1 MQVPCLP
8 AGRHPTLFK
17 NYLLMKKN
25 LMLYFLFLSLPA
37 LAQGDDQDSFAVK
50 FGGFIKND
58 FFYDTR
64 QVVAAREGHFMLWPA
79 RPLLDQDGH
88 DINDVP
94 SFNFLSIQ
102 TRLNAVFTA
111 PEVKGFKI
119 TGMVEGAFFGHSNPD
134 INGFRLRHAF
144 VRLQRNTSEFL
155 FGQFW
160 NPLFFTTS
168 FPDVVSFNTGVPF
181 QPFSRNPQIRYTFST
196 NGISLVAAALS
207 QRDFANVGPAG
218 ASSVYLRNAATP
230 DLHLQVHYKLSKPD
244 NPTSLTTGAGI
255 AWKKIV
261 PELVTPQ
268 GYKTNASVS
277 GTSFSGYAR
286 LDMPAL
292 VVKAQYVLGQ
302 NANDLL
308 MIGGYGVIQ
317 ETDQITGIREYAPL
331 KTQQIWLEAH
341 TTGKVFQSGIFIAMS
356 ENLGATTDLLPGTT
370 VTGLGTDIKSLF
382 RVSPR
387 FLYNLGK
394 ARFALEC
401 EYTRATFGT
410 VIIDQ
415 QRRGIPVDVENVANL
430 RLLFAVYYF
439 I

>member
-1 MQVPCLP
+1 MEVI
-8 AGRHPTLFK
+8 
-17 NYLLMKKN
+17 MKKG
-25 LMLYFLFLSLPA
+25 LFLYFITMPLLIC
-37 LAQGDDQDSFAVK
+37 AQNIEQGGFTVK

-64 QVVAAREGHFMLWPA
+64 QVVAAREGHFLLWPA
-79 RPLLDQDGH
+79 KPSFDQDGH

-94 SFNFLSIQ
+94 SLNFLSIQ
-102 TRLNAVFTA
+102 TRLNASFTA

-144 VRLQRNTSEFL
+144 VRLQRNSSEFL

-160 NPLFFTTS
+160 NPLFITS
-168 FPDVVSFNTGVPF
+168 AFPDVVSFNTGVPF
-181 QPFSRNPQIRYTFST
+181 QPFSRNPQIRYTFSA

-218 ASSVYLRNAATP
+218 SSSVYLRNAATP
-230 DLHLQVHYKLSKPD
+230 DLHLQLHYKLSKPE
-244 NPTSLTTGAGI
+244 NTVSLTTGAAI

-268 GYKTNASVS
+268 GYQTNASVS
-277 GTSFSGYAR
+277 GTSYSGYVR
-286 LDMPAL
+286 LDLPSL
-292 VVKAQYVLGQ
+292 IVKTQYILGQ
-302 NANDLL
+302 NTNDLL

-317 ETDQITGIREYAPL
+317 ETDQVRGIMEYAPL

-341 TTGKVFQSGIFIAMS
+341 TTGKVLQSGIFIAVS
-356 ENLGATTDLLPGTT
+356 ENRGATADLLPGTT

-387 FLYNLGK
+387 VLYNLGK

-401 EYTRATFGT
+401 EYTRAAFGT
-410 VIIDQ
+410 VNIDQ
-415 QRRGIPVDVENVANL
+415 NSRGIPVDVNDVANL

>member
-1 MQVPCLP
+1 MITKKV
-8 AGRHPTLFK
+8 LF
-17 NYLLMKKN
+17 
-25 LMLYFLFLSLPA
+25 LYFIALP
-37 LAQGDDQDSFAVK
+37 LLVCAQGGDQGGLAVR

-64 QVVAAREGHFMLWPA
+64 QVVAAREGHFLLWPA
-79 RPLLDQDGH
+79 KPSLDQEGL

-94 SFNFLSIQ
+94 SLNFLSIQ
-102 TRLNAVFTA
+102 TRLNASFSA

-144 VRLQRNTSEFL
+144 VRLQRNSSEFL

-160 NPLFFTTS
+160 NPLFFTGS

-181 QPFSRNPQIRYTFST
+181 QPFSRNPQVRYTFRA

-207 QRDFANVGPAG
+207 QRDFASVGPAG
-218 ASSVYLRNAATP
+218 ASSVYLRNAAIP
-230 DLHLQVHYKLSKPD
+230 DLHLQLHYKLSKPD
-244 NPTSLTTGAGI
+244 NPVSLTTGAAI

-261 PELVTPQ
+261 PELVTLQ

-277 GTSFSGYAR
+277 GTSLSGYAR
-286 LDMPAL
+286 LDLPSL
-292 VVKAQYVLGQ
+292 IVKAQYVLGQ

-308 MIGGYGVIQ
+308 MIGGYGVTREI
-317 ETDQITGIREYAPL
+317 DQVRGIREYAPL
-331 KTQQIWLEAH
+331 KTQQIWLEAY
-341 TTGKVFQSGIFIAMS
+341 TTGKVFQPGIFIAMS
-356 ENLGATTDLLPGTT
+356 ENLGATTDLRPGTT
-370 VTGLGTDIKSLF
+370 VTGLGTDIKTLF

-387 FLYNLGK
+387 LLYNLGK

-401 EYTRATFGT
+401 EYTRAAFGT
-410 VIIDQ
+410 VNINQ
-415 QRRGIPVDVENVANL
+415 NSRGIPVDTKDTANL